1 MGLSPSSA
9 IAYGRA
15 VNSLAVYNQP
25 VIVPQRVSVCF
36 ARTRVDSKKNRNVIS
51 LPSQVGKSAEE
62 EKGVVIVEVIVMEE
76 LFVC

>member
-1 MGLSPSSA
+1 M
-9 IAYGRA
+9 
-15 VNSLAVYNQP
+15 AVYNQP

-36 ARTRVDSKKNRNVIS
+36 ARTRVDSKKNRKVIS